1 MHLSVLINFSNLCQ
15 DGNVLFLMYFLSI
28 PYVCLSPSDGGFWV
42 GKDSLRQWKRMAVE
56 KVESQFDE
64 GEEGEGERAEKDGE
78 EDMDTEEDKTLPN
91 GDSSINGV

>member
-1 MHLSVLINFSNLCQ
+1 
-15 DGNVLFLMYFLSI
+15 
-28 PYVCLSPSDGGFWV
+28 
-42 GKDSLRQWKRMAVE
+42 MAVE